1 MNSASLSSQ
10 SLSPSGLTQAAIVIK
25 SLPRWQAANLLSR
38 IRAEDCVKVL
48 DAVSQIDQVTSNQLA
63 ESLNKLRQDSAR
75 WRHPESK
82 TSSGDGQDPTAVN
95 RRKNPGSISD
105 RASSPFASKP
115 FDYLIHTVPKVRQ
128 QLLEN
133 EHPKNISLILA
144 SLPADVASACLADL
158 DPSTR
163 VSVIRR
169 MCEQDEI
176 DPAELNELN
185 YLLKLRHQK
194 LFRRT
199 TRKSAG
205 IKVAI
210 ELLSFVD
217 AETQQSVLSLLE
229 QTEPELAQELEFS
242 FFSLDDLVELSDEE
256 LKKVLQQVDTSCWA
270 PALKRASFTLQQKV
284 LANLAPGPR
293 KLLSQQIA
301 DLTEL
306 DPAVEQQ
313 AQRKIIKEALALAR

>member
-1 MNSASLSSQ
+1 MNSAKSTSQ
-10 SLSPSGLTQAAIVIK
+10 SLSPSGLTQAAIVIG

-48 DAVSQIDQVTSNQLA
+48 DAVSKIDQVTSDQLT
-63 ESLNKLRQDSAR
+63 ESLNKLKQDSSR
-75 WRHPESK
+75 WRQSESK
-82 TSSGDGQDPTAVN
+82 AGADSSQKQAVED
-95 RRKNPGSISD
+95 RRKTPGTIGD
-105 RASSPFASKP
+105 RAANVFAAKP
-115 FDYLIHTVPKVRQ
+115 FDFLINTVPKVRQ

-133 EHPKNISLILA
+133 EHPKNVSLILA
-144 SLPADVASACLADL
+144 SLPADVASICLAEL

-176 DPAELNELN
+176 DPTELNELN

-199 TRKSAG
+199 TRKSSG
-205 IKVAI
+205 IRVAV

-217 AETQQSVLSLLE
+217 AETQQSILSMLE

-242 FFSLDDLVELSDEE
+242 FFTLDDLIDLSDDDI
-256 LKKVLQQVDTSCWA
+256 KKILQQVDTSHWA
-270 PALKRASFTLQQKV
+270 PALKRASFTLQQKI
-284 LANLAPGPR
+284 LDNLAPGP
-293 KLLSQQIA
+293 KKFLSQQIA
-301 DLTEL
+301 ELNQL
-306 DPAVEQQ
+306 DPVVEQQ

>member
-1 MNSASLSSQ
+1 MDIANSSSQ
-10 SLSPSGLTQAAIVIK
+10 TLSPSGLTQAAIVVK

-48 DAVSQIDQVTSNQLA
+48 DAVSQIDQVTSKQLT

-75 WRHPESK
+75 WRQPESK
-82 TSSGDGQDPTAVN
+82 SEFDGKQSGPLND
-95 RRKNPGSISD
+95 RRKAPGKIAD
-105 RASSPFASKP
+105 RASKP
-115 FDYLIHTVPKVRQ
+115 FEYLISTVPQVRQ

-133 EHPKNISLILA
+133 EHPRNISLILA
-144 SLPADVASACLADL
+144 SLPADVASACLAEL

-163 VSVIRR
+163 VSVVRR

-176 DPAELNELN
+176 DAAELNELN

-194 LFRRT
+194 LVRRT

-205 IKVAI
+205 IKVAV
-210 ELLSFVD
+210 ELLSYTD
-217 AETQQSVLSLLE
+217 SETQQSILSLLE

-242 FFSLDDLVELSDEE
+242 FFTLDDLIDLSTED
-256 LKKVLQQVDTSCWA
+256 LKKVLQQVDTSYWA
-270 PALKRASFTLQQKV
+270 PALKRAAFPIQQKV
-284 LANLAPGPR
+284 LDNLAPGPR

-301 DLTEL
+301 ELTQL
-306 DPAVEQQ
+306 DPVVEQQ